1 MEVPSEPGQM
11 SDTPEV
17 LKEYLLAEHQYLRE
31 AFWRNEESGERRLQ
45 FFIGL
50 VTAVFG
56 ALGFLATTDKGWF
69 SDRPDRISAVAGG
82 GLVFLLLVGWMTLGR
97 MNKRDRVSDEYKAS
111 LDEIRNCFLRPAG
124 KACPSLP
131 EPLRAGW
138 PFGGDSEVRVGWLAK
153 LVMTI
158 NALIAGALAIDL
170 AYLGSGKLTAGLW
183 AAPLAAAI
191 VGLIQWRW
199 SAKSWPMVTGSA
211 GGRHR
216 PT

>member
-1 MEVPSEPGQM
+1 MEVPSEPGQK
-11 SDTPEV
+11 SDASAV

-56 ALGFLATTDKGWF
+56 GLGLLATTDKGWF
-69 SDRPDRISAVAGG
+69 SGSPDRIYAAAAG

-124 KACPSLP
+124 KGCPSLP
-131 EPLRAGW
+131 EPLRDKW
-138 PFGGDSEVRVGWLAK
+138 PFGAEAAAVRVGWLAK

-158 NALIAGALAIDL
+158 NAIIAGALAIDL
-170 AYLGSGKLTAGLW
+170 AYLWTGKLTAGLW
-183 AAPLAAAI
+183 AALLAAAI
-191 VGLIQWRW
+191 AGLVQWGW
-199 SAKSWPMVTGSA
+199 SAKGWRLASRV
-211 GGRHR
+211 GGR
-216 PT
+216 

>member
-1 MEVPSEPGQM
+1 MEVPSEPGQK
-11 SDTPEV
+11 SAAPDV
-17 LKEYLLAEHQYLRE
+17 LKEYLLAEHRNLRE

-56 ALGFLATTDKGWF
+56 ALGLIATTDKGWF
-69 SDRPDRISAVAGG
+69 SGRPERIFAAAAG

-131 EPLRAGW
+131 EPLRDGW
-138 PFGGDSEVRVGWLAK
+138 PFGGASEARVGWLAK
-153 LVMTI
+153 LVMTV

-170 AYLGSGKLTAGLW
+170 YLWAGKLTAGLW
-183 AAPLAAAI
+183 AAPLATAI
-191 VGLIQWRW
+191 VGFIQWRW
-199 SAKSWPMVTGSA
+199 SIK
-211 GGRHR
+211 R
-216 PT
+216 